1 MIPEIQQA
9 NEAFVAAG
17 RGAAF
22 AASKI
27 PAKGV
32 AIVSCM
38 DARLI
43 TLLTAA
49 LGLENGDANIITNA
63 GALVTSPI
71 DSTMRSLLVS
81 IYEMKVKTVMIVGHT
96 DCGVCGMRSTEFFH
110 LMQERGID
118 KQFVQEAAHDPNV
131 VNMLTGFTETEQSVR
146 DSVCIV
152 RNHPLVPQDVAVEG
166 YILDTFTGE
175 LRPVA

>member
-1 MIPEIQQA
+1 MIPEIKQA

-17 RGAAF
+17 RGAEF

-110 LMQERGID
+110 LMKERGTD
-118 KQFVQEAAHDPNV
+118 AQFVQEAAHDRNV

-146 DSVCIV
+146 DSVSIV
-152 RNHPLVPQDVAVEG
+152 RNHPLVPADVAVEG

>member
-9 NEAFVAAG
+9 NQAFVAAG

-63 GALVTSPI
+63 GALVTSPV

-96 DCGVCGMRSTEFFH
+96 DCGVCGMRCTEFFH
-110 LMQERGID
+110 LMRERGID
-118 KQFVQEAAHDPNV
+118 EQFVQEAAHDPIV

-152 RNHPLVPQDVAVEG
+152 RNHPLVPQDVSVEG
-166 YILDTFTGE
+166 YIFDTFTGE
-175 LRPVA
+175 LRPVV